1 MSFKLKSCETGI
13 FLENKFNLFA
23 GIKVRMDKLGVFL
36 RLPKINL
43 APLTIN
49 SPTPSPTLVKIDITA
64 SFPPINS
71 SLNTHTLEVKND
83 NSLANLGHELAF
95 KHHQN
100 LSKRLRNNGKENSLT
115 PDDILMN
122 NSHRDEEIK
131 EDESQDHTKD
141 LKSAVMQN
149 PKKFLKKGGGNS
161 HIKKSNSLPK
171 IIHHAYIDFKD
182 PIQTNQNSQTK
193 YFNRKYSKS
202 SLIMIFNQK
211 HEKRA
216 SLNLDR
222 SINTLL
228 TFSHDPQKNISILHN
243 ETDSLS
249 TTQDIQGIN
258 KLITDDKSDTQ
269 KNDVIFNPSS
279 SKKVNLNIGFD
290 SLAHLAG
297 TTKTIHISKL
307 QGLNSH
313 SLKLPTIVSIPK
325 PTPPK
330 VYLPALNSKFPQ
342 YSSKPNPLLDS
353 MTESIPNSHK
363 NTQSIQSQTESA
375 LVEKSYITQDLGNGF
390 ESIQKMLK
398 MCNIRELEKDFNPKN
413 KKNNFLKQIGGQD
426 PNFNN
431 LLIHSYLHTN
441 HPMTHNIDKLD
452 IEKIK
457 VGPRQKFNLK
467 ELNHDLTLLNNS
479 NTISDKI
486 KMNKGFKENKDTTLI
501 PIKIVDN
508 MKLQIPIDLGKI
520 MDTKFKFVKPITGE
534 RLKSITSGRKA
545 TSVDQTNNYTKRS
558 TRPSVHM
565 PNEMKKNNNKIIN
578 ESINHKNILPD
589 FLKETDKADI
599 LKNMA
604 KFIGEEV
611 NIQDEKLDHL
621 INKYDTEFSLYE
633 KS

>member
-1 MSFKLKSCETGI
+1 
-13 FLENKFNLFA
+13 
-23 GIKVRMDKLGVFL
+23 MDKLGVFL

-49 SPTPSPTLVKIDITA
+49 SPTPSPSLVKNDILA

-71 SLNTHTLEVKND
+71 SLNTDTLQVKND
-83 NSLANLGHELAF
+83 NSLTNVTHELAF

-100 LSKRLRNNGKENSLT
+100 ASKRLRKYGKENLLT
-115 PDDILMN
+115 PEDTLMS
-122 NSHRDEEIK
+122 NSHQDEEIK
-131 EDESQDHTKD
+131 EDESQDQIKD
-141 LKSAVMQN
+141 LKR
-149 PKKFLKKGGGNS
+149 KKFLKKGGGNS

-171 IIHHAYIDFKD
+171 IIHHAHIDFKD
-182 PIQTNQNSQTK
+182 PIQTNTNSQTK
-193 YFNRKYSKS
+193 YFNRKHSKS
-202 SLIMIFNQK
+202 SLMMIFNQK

-228 TFSHDPQKNISILHN
+228 TFSHDPQKNISCLHN

-249 TTQDIQGIN
+249 TTHDIQGIN
-258 KLITDDKSDTQ
+258 KFITDDKSDTQ
-269 KNDVIFNPSS
+269 KNDRILNPSS

-290 SLAHLAG
+290 SLTHLAG
-297 TTKTIHISKL
+297 TNKTIHISKL

-313 SLKLPTIVSIPK
+313 NIKLPTISSIPK
-325 PTPPK
+325 PKSIPK
-330 VYLPALNSKFPQ
+330 VYMPALNSKLPH

-353 MTESIPNSHK
+353 MTESIPNSQHK
-363 NTQSIQSQTESA
+363 NTQSVQSQTGSA
-375 LVEKSYITQDLGNGF
+375 LLEKSYVTQDLGNGF

-413 KKNNFLKQIGGQD
+413 KKKNFLKQIGGQD
-426 PNFNN
+426 PNFSN
-431 LLIHSYLHTN
+431 LLINSYLHIN
-441 HPMTHNIDKLD
+441 NPMTHNTDKLEM
-452 IEKIK
+452 EKIK

-486 KMNKGFKENKDTTLI
+486 KMNKGFKENKETTLI
-501 PIKIVDN
+501 KVVDN
-508 MKLQIPIDLGKI
+508 MKLQIPIDLEKI
-520 MDTKFKFVKPITGE
+520 MDSKFKFVKPITGE

-545 TSVDQTNNYTKRS
+545 TSVDQTNIYTKRS
-558 TRPSVHM
+558 TRPLVYM
-565 PNEMKKNNNKIIN
+565 PKEMKKNENKIIN

-611 NIQDEKLDHL
+611 SIQDEKLDHL
-621 INKYDTEFSLYE
+621 IDKYDTEFSHYE